1 MQIKTKRYHNTPL
14 RMARIQNTETP
25 NAANVM
31 EQLELSFTASGKE
44 KRWGHYGRQFSGFLQ
59 R

>member
-1 MQIKTKRYHNTPL
+1 MQIKTKRYHNTPM

-25 NAANVM
+25 NADNVM

-44 KRWGHYGRQFSGFLQ
+44 KR
-59 R
+59 

>member
-1 MQIKTKRYHNTPL
+1 MKIYSTSFAIRKMQIKTKRYHNTPL
-14 RMARIQNTETP
+14 RMARIQNTVTP

-44 KRWGHYGRQFSGFLQ
+44 KL
-59 R
+59 